1 MLVEDLARAFS
12 LVLQDYERFKIDD
25 MFNIAQA
32 ALQNRSGN
40 VQNYN
45 VHANNVRGR
54 ASELL
59 RESNYAAF
67 PQRWKDLFEA
77 SRFAPASPERLG
89 KLFLTALPA
98 DPQRAIPS
106 SELNGDK
113 DTYHNSRGSMNAFL
127 GACSQVGIGPMVPDV
142 SRAHFQLSFSE
153 LNYKKNM
160 DATANILK
168 HWSTAFSVLSRY
180 ALGRVEAIEIEYVG
194 TTDLTFWLST
204 KYALVPAILIF
215 YNQIWTR

>member
-1 MLVEDLARAFS
+1 
-12 LVLQDYERFKIDD
+12 

-113 DTYHNSRGSMNAFL
+113 DGQVETTNGTCVGDGDLFMTKADDNDPAAFNAL
-127 GACSQVGIGPMVPDV
+127 ADEASQGTIFVQLVRKQPDPITQTV
-142 SRAHFQLSFSE
+142 KSGKVKIVT
-153 LNYKKNM
+153 N
-160 DATANILK
+160 
-168 HWSTAFSVLSRY
+168 
-180 ALGRVEAIEIEYVG
+180 
-194 TTDLTFWLST
+194 
-204 KYALVPAILIF
+204 
-215 YNQIWTR
+215 